1 MQKKVKLLKDEFT
14 KYTKATTIQ
23 EDGFVKIGIDL
34 GIDIYS
40 DVSCLSNVIFSL
52 YRYL

>member
-23 EDGFVKIGIDL
+23 EDGFVKIGNDL

-40 DVSCLSNVIFSL
+40 DVSCINSPYFLSI
-52 YRYL
+52 